1 MEEEAVMNVQMNLSR
16 NLKDKPAD
24 ESKLGFG
31 HIFTDHMLMINYT
44 DGKGWHDARIVPY
57 GNLSLD
63 PACQVLHYGQEI
75 FEGLKCYRTPQGGFN
90 LFRPRANFERF
101 ARSAERMG
109 MAPLPVEDGLETL
122 MALLDVEKE
131 WTPHQEGTSI
141 YIRPTMIATDN
152 HLGVSTS
159 STYLYYVILSPSGAY
174 YASGLAPV
182 GIYVEDKYVRAV
194 RGGLGFA
201 KTAAN
206 YAASIKAGEIAKK
219 RGYAQVLWLDG
230 VEQKYVEEV
239 GSMNMFFIIDGVIV
253 TPALNGSILAGITR
267 DSILKLAADMG
278 YKVEE
283 RRLSIDEVFEA
294 ARNGKL
300 DEAFGSGTAA
310 VVSPVN
316 ELCRE
321 DEVVRI
327 GDGNIGPITQKLYD
341 TLTGIQ
347 FGKGEDK
354 FGWVTRI

>member
-1 MEEEAVMNVQMNLSR
+1 M
-16 NLKDKPAD
+16 DKIEITRTTAPKEKTPSD
-24 ESKLGFG
+24 KLGFG
-31 HIFTDHMLMINYT
+31 KIFSDHMFLMNY
-44 DGKGWHDARIVPY
+44 DEGEGWHSPRIVPY
-57 GNLSLD
+57 GPIELMPCAN
-63 PACQVLHYGQEI
+63 VLHYAQEI
-75 FEGLKCYRTPQGGFN
+75 FEGLKAYRTESGTVQ
-90 LFRPRANFERF
+90 LFRPTENIKRMNN
-101 ARSAERMG
+101 SALRMCI
-109 MAPLPVEDGLETL
+109 PPVPEDIYLEALKTL
-122 MALLDVEKE
+122 VTVDESWV
-131 WTPHQEGTSI
+131 PHEYGTSL
-141 YIRPTMIATDN
+141 YLRPFIIATDAQ
-152 HLGVSTS
+152 LGVHAGHH
-159 STYLYYVILSPSGAY
+159 YLFCIIASPSGSY
-174 YASGLAPV
+174 YAGGIDPV
-182 GIYVEDKYVRAV
+182 RIMIESRDVRAV

>member
-1 MEEEAVMNVQMNLSR
+1 M
-16 NLKDKPAD
+16 
-24 ESKLGFG
+24 
-31 HIFTDHMLMINYT
+31 
-44 DGKGWHDARIVPY
+44 
-57 GNLSLD
+57 
-63 PACQVLHYGQEI
+63 
-75 FEGLKCYRTPQGGFN
+75 
-90 LFRPRANFERF
+90 
-101 ARSAERMG
+101 
-109 MAPLPVEDGLETL
+109 
-122 MALLDVEKE
+122 
-131 WTPHQEGTSI
+131 
-141 YIRPTMIATDN
+141 
-152 HLGVSTS
+152 
-159 STYLYYVILSPSGAY
+159 
-174 YASGLAPV
+174 

>member
-1 MEEEAVMNVQMNLSR
+1 MQEIRFIPCKAFKE
-16 NLKDKPAD
+16 KPAD
-24 ESKLGFG
+24 ETKLGFG
-31 HIFTDHMLMINYT
+31 KKFTDYRFVMDYY
-44 DGKGWHDARIVPY
+44 DGAWQDARIEP
-57 GNLSLD
+57 NEPFQLD
-63 PACQVLHYGQEI
+63 AATSVLHYGQAI
-75 FEGLKCYRTPQGGFN
+75 FEGLKCYRREDGG
-90 LFRPRANFERF
+90 LQIFRAKDNF
-101 ARSAERMG
+101 ARMNRSADRL
-109 MAPLPVEDGLETL
+109 AIPLFDEELALKGLIE
-122 MALLDVEKE
+122 LLKIEKD
-131 WTPHQEGTSI
+131 WVPHAEGTSL
-141 YIRPTMIATDN
+141 YIRPTIISMDPF
-152 HLGVSTS
+152 LGVSAGK
-159 STYLYYVILSPSGAY
+159 YYKFYIILSPSGAY

-219 RGYAQVLWLDG
+219 RGYAPVLWLDG